1 MVRRTLNVHFI
12 KKYNG
17 DNLIQ
22 ESSLLPSNSE
32 AMSPMLPS
40 ENLACHIKS
49 QIFYEWVDIQ
59 ARSYVK
65 CFMQILKR
73 NIAKKKLQGKM

>member
-32 AMSPMLPS
+32 AMSPMF
-40 ENLACHIKS
+40 LACHIKS